1 MLNEILGGYVKTETH
16 GSITTIEFY
25 HPSGNSLPSRLLQ
38 EIAHAIH
45 GAGNETDTRV
55 IVLCSGG
62 SSTFCSGASF
72 KELSTIT
79 TLEQG
84 QKFFSGFAGVINAM
98 RTCPKF
104 IIARVHGKAVGGG
117 VGLVAAADYAIGVE
131 GADIKLSELSIG
143 IGPFVVGPVIEK
155 RIGFSAFSHLAI
167 DSTMWRNADWA
178 KRKGL
183 YAEVHESVSG
193 MDESISRLTNTLT
206 HASPAAVRELKLAF
220 WRGCEHWDTYLAE
233 KAAISGRLI
242 LSEFSRQ
249 ELAKLVTHNS

>member
-1 MLNEILGGYVKTETH
+1 MLNEIHGGYVKTETH
-16 GSITTIEFY
+16 GSITTIEFF

-45 GAGNETDTRV
+45 GAGNENDTRV
-55 IVLCSGG
+55 IDLSSGG
-62 SSTFCSGASF
+62 SSAFCAGASF

-84 QKFFSGFAGVINAM
+84 KKFFSGFAGVINAM

-104 IIARVHGKAVGGG
+104 IVARVHGKAVGGG
-117 VGLVAAADYAIGVE
+117 VGIIAAADYAIAVE

-193 MDESISRLTNTLT
+193 MDESISRLTNALT
-206 HASPAAVRELKLAF
+206 HASPVAVRELKQSF
-220 WRGCEHWDTYLAE
+220 WKGCEHWDTYLAE
-233 KAAISGRLI
+233 KASISGQLI
-242 LSEFSRQ
+242 LSEFTRK
-249 ELAKLVTHNS
+249 ELAKLVKA

>member
-1 MLNEILGGYVKTETH
+1 MLSEIHGGYVKTETH
-16 GSITTIEFY
+16 GSITTIEFF

-45 GAGNETDTRV
+45 GAGNESDTRV

-62 SSTFCSGASF
+62 GSSFCAGASF

-84 QKFFSGFAGVINAM
+84 QKFFSGFALVINAM

-104 IIARVHGKAVGGG
+104 IVARVHGKAVGGG
-117 VGLVAAADYAIGVE
+117 VGLIAAADYAIGVQ

-183 YAEVHESVSG
+183 YAEVHETVSG
-193 MDESISRLTNTLT
+193 MDESISRLTNALT
-206 HASPAAVRELKLAF
+206 HASPLATRELKQSF
-220 WRGCEHWDTYLAE
+220 WKGCEHWDTYLAE
-233 KAAISGRLI
+233 KAEISGRLI
-242 LSEFSRQ
+242 LSEFSRK
-249 ELAKLVTHNS
+249 AVANLVKA